1 MEEIFCNSAF
11 AHILESIFLHLEPQD
26 LKNCRK
32 VNTNF
37 KNVLDQPFLWLK
49 IYQAKGIFEQSQN
62 FNLWETLV
70 KLTNRTTLGKN
81 VAKCLMNLNDY
92 LKSFKIRTEIIA
104 FFTPFHVV
112 AHQGSDLEL
121 MEFMVD
127 NLTEFGYESLDQ
139 CLDGYGFHP
148 LHKIVKNNG
157 NEEMIKFLIRN
168 IKNVDVKTKPGCW
181 TPLHWAVIR
190 ENLEAVKLLLAN
202 GADPESK
209 DFISYTPIMYARILR
224 NEEILDYLQNKD
236 NH

>member
-81 VAKCLMNLNDY
+81 GLGVE
-92 LKSFKIRTEIIA
+92 IVRT
-104 FFTPFHVV
+104 
-112 AHQGSDLEL
+112 
-121 MEFMVD
+121 
-127 NLTEFGYESLDQ
+127 
-139 CLDGYGFHP
+139 
-148 LHKIVKNNG
+148 KIVLPIIVPPK
-157 NEEMIKFLIRN
+157 I
-168 IKNVDVKTKPGCW
+168 VPTKIVPG
-181 TPLHWAVIR
+181 
-190 ENLEAVKLLLAN
+190 
-202 GADPESK
+202 SK
-209 DFISYTPIMYARILR
+209 
-224 NEEILDYLQNKD
+224 
-236 NH
+236 